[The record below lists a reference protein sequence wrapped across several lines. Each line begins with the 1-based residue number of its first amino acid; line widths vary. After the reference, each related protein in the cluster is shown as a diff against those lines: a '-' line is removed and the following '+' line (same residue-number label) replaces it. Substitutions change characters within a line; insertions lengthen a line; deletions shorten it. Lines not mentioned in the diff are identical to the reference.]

1 MKKLLFLLSSLL
13 VGMHCFAGGI
23 LSGPWVADVRE
34 DRLTVVW
41 TTAEPS
47 TAFVELKDG
56 TTLWETFAGRRVFG
70 RLHKVRI
77 TGLTPGEVLH
87 YRVGGIPVVDDTNP
101 RDPTF
106 GDPFAGPWHSTRTF
120 DSAKGTCRFSV
131 FNDIHMR
138 TEQFAALA
146 GQVDSSATDFL
157 FLNGDIV
164 TAANYTLDSLVHN
177 AIDPLGSLPAGIP
190 LLFARGNHE
199 GRGNNV
205 QLVADVFPNEDPAPF
220 YYSFREG
227 PVACLVLDGGETH
240 TKRST
245 VYSGAKVYETYLQE
259 QYEWAEKALQ
269 EPAFREAP
277 VKVCLIHVPMID
289 PEGKQGFY
297 IQRWLHKRFLP
308 LLNEAGI
315 DLMISADLHEFLFY
329 EPGTMNNAFPILVND
344 DLRRLDFTY
353 GDGTALIRTFNAKG
367 EQEFEYRFQP

>member
-1 MKKLLFLLSSLL
+1 MNGKLRDEAMIAGMVVAWSVFYAVSKHMVDATGSPFAAGFLLRLGAL
-13 VGMHCFAGGI
+13 VF
-23 LSGPWVADVRE
+23 
-34 DRLTVVW
+34 LT
-41 TTAEPS
+41 
-47 TAFVELKDG
+47 
-56 TTLWETFAGRRVFG
+56 
-70 RLHKVRI
+70 
-77 TGLTPGEVLH
+77 
-87 YRVGGIPVVDDTNP
+87 
-101 RDPTF
+101 
-106 GDPFAGPWHSTRTF
+106 
-120 DSAKGTCRFSV
+120 
-131 FNDIHMR
+131 
-138 TEQFAALA
+138 
-146 GQVDSSATDFL
+146 
-157 FLNGDIV
+157 
-164 TAANYTLDSLVHN
+164 
-177 AIDPLGSLPAGIP
+177 
-190 LLFARGNHE
+190 
-199 GRGNNV
+199 V

>member
-1 MKKLLFLLSSLL
+1 MKKLLLLLSSLL

-120 DSAKGTCRFSV
+120 DSAKETCRFSV

-146 GQVDSSATDFL
+146 GQVEA
-157 FLNGDIV
+157 
-164 TAANYTLDSLVHN
+164 
-177 AIDPLGSLPAGIP
+177 
-190 LLFARGNHE
+190 LLSRNKAQRHL
-199 GRGNNV
+199 R
-205 QLVADVFPNEDPAPF
+205 
-220 YYSFREG
+220 
-227 PVACLVLDGGETH
+227 GGEATRL
-240 TKRST
+240 KYQR
-245 VYSGAKVYETYLQE
+245 L
-259 QYEWAEKALQ
+259 KAQL
-269 EPAFREAP
+269 PNR
-277 VKVCLIHVPMID
+277 
-289 PEGKQGFY
+289 PEC
-297 IQRWLHKRFLP
+297 
-308 LLNEAGI
+308 A
-315 DLMISADLHEFLFY
+315 
-329 EPGTMNNAFPILVND
+329 IL
-344 DLRRLDFTY
+344 
-353 GDGTALIRTFNAKG
+353 KKK
-367 EQEFEYRFQP
+367 P